1 MTNLSIDVWTIN
13 FWIKENT
20 ISFDDNQITE
30 IFNLNP
36 SGGSIFM
43 VKDADNL
50 FKVMYVALWKWRV
63 DLECDVSRLAKDKR
77 HMITVTR
84 DINKDLTLF
93 IDWNEVKKVKIN
105 FK

>member
-13 FWIKENT
+13 FWIKENA

-36 SGGSIFM
+36 PGGSIFM
-43 VKDADNL
+43 LKDADNL
-50 FKVMYVALWKWRV
+50 FKVMYVVLWKWRV
-63 DLECDVSRLAKDKR
+63 DLEYDVSNLAKDKR
-77 HMITVTR
+77 HMITV
-84 DINKDLTLF
+84 IWNIKDSLALS
-93 IDWNEVKKVKIN
+93 IDWIEVKKEKTN